1 MYAFLFPIAHPLQFQ
16 LLDKKPQIIT
26 RPSIPDQERRDSM
39 LSHAQIPVQKSRDS
53 KDPEFSTPGVPG
65 KLGIV
70 KFALISNTTLQP
82 NQTKQ
87 TPPLII
93 TPHRAGTTEACR
105 FCAEQVV
112 FFFLLIWGLF
122 FFYFV
127 DYLCGWR
134 SVFFSC
140 FTPPG
145 EREKEVDCTRSY
157 CCYRNFNRHKNKRC
171 IRRGCFIRR
180 KSSQFKKRVN
190 LFQFLLPLTDS
201 TTFCFCGAACA
212 EIPLQGEGRCASQV
226 TKPIIP
232 ASFQSI

>member
-1 MYAFLFPIAHPLQFQ
+1 
-16 LLDKKPQIIT
+16 
-26 RPSIPDQERRDSM
+26 M

-70 KFALISNTTLQP
+70 KFALSALISNTTLQP

-112 FFFLLIWGLF
+112 FFFFCLFGVCFSSILLIICVGGDLF
-122 FFYFV
+122 FF
-127 DYLCGWR
+127 LALHPLG
-134 SVFFSC
+134 
-140 FTPPG
+140 
-145 EREKEVDCTRSY
+145 REKKRWIARGHIAVIAISTGTRTSGALGGVASSDA
-157 CCYRNFNRHKNKRC
+157 NLHSS
-171 IRRGCFIRR
+171 R
-180 KSSQFKKRVN
+180 KELN

>member
-70 KFALISNTTLQP
+70 KFALSALISNTTLQP

-112 FFFLLIWGLF
+112 FFFCLFGVCFSSILLIICVGGDLF
-122 FFYFV
+122 FF
-127 DYLCGWR
+127 LALHPLG
-134 SVFFSC
+134 
-140 FTPPG
+140 
-145 EREKEVDCTRSY
+145 REKKRWIARGHIAVIAISTGTRTSGALGGVASSDANLHSSRKELT
-157 CCYRNFNRHKNKRC
+157 CSNF
-171 IRRGCFIRR
+171 
-180 KSSQFKKRVN
+180 
-190 LFQFLLPLTDS
+190 
-201 TTFCFCGAACA
+201 FCH
-212 EIPLQGEGRCASQV
+212 
-226 TKPIIP
+226 
-232 ASFQSI
+232 